1 MTGEKMDLLV
11 IYPHLDPLCRANT
24 KEHPERRSSE
34 GEVTTKKCV
43 QIGHGT
49 RIGFDR
55 GWKKEAGR
63 GALTEHEIRQQP
75 VPAAFATKTA
85 FLVTP
90 EWARGIKFVIG
101 VRPNHP
107 GAK

>member
-1 MTGEKMDLLV
+1 MTGEKIDLLV

-55 GWKKEAGR
+55 GWKKDPFCAFTRREEVDSWVA
-63 GALTEHEIRQQP
+63 
-75 VPAAFATKTA
+75 PAK
-85 FLVTP
+85 
-90 EWARGIKFVIG
+90 
-101 VRPNHP
+101 P
-107 GAK
+107 G